1 MAYNRT
7 SLNNFS
13 LGWDG
18 IQPNIFKQLLVRD
31 EKAYNRTSL
40 NNFSLGWDGK
50 QPNIFKQL

>member
-18 IQPNIFKQLLVRD
+18 IQPNIFKQLLIRD
-31 EKAYNRTSL
+31 EMAYNRTSL